1 MKPAVGDTLYMYNM
15 DITFI
20 DDELVDAAEMELKA
34 EAEKD
39 MKKMKV
45 DSGFRYA
52 SSTRLPMPRPPF
64 SRTSGASA
72 RSARRSSVA
81 WAAATAVFQLGS
93 LLCA

>member
-20 DDELVDAAEMELKA
+20 DDELVEAAEMELKA

-45 DSGFRYA
+45 DSGTTQEPRTPSFSDRRE
-52 SSTRLPMPRPPF
+52 SS
-64 SRTSGASA
+64 
-72 RSARRSSVA
+72 
-81 WAAATAVFQLGS
+81 
-93 LLCA
+93 